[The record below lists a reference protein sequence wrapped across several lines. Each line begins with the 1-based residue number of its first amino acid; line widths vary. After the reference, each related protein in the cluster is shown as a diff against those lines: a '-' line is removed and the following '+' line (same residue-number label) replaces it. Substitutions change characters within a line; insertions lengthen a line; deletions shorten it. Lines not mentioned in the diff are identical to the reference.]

1 MPGNSA
7 LWADNSSETGGA
19 TLRRI
24 RQAHRGEPIEP
35 QIQGKGEEDVRE
47 QCAGT
52 GVRQSQHGLRVFCG
66 RGSGC
71 VGSVP
76 GNLGSVSD
84 RMREGW
90 NTDHADS
97 ATESE

>member
-1 MPGNSA
+1 MAFNNFPGKA
-7 LWADNSSETGGA
+7 CTGLA
-19 TLRRI
+19 WKLRSLGGQRPN
-24 RQAHRGEPIEP
+24 G
-35 QIQGKGEEDVRE
+35 QGRREDVRE

-52 GVRQSQHGLRVFCG
+52 GVRQSEVSVRVFCG
-66 RGSGC
+66 RGNGC